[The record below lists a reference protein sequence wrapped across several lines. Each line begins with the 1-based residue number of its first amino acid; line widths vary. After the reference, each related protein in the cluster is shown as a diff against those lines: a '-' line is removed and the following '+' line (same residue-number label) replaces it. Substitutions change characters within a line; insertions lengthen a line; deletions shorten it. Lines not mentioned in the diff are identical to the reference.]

1 MSAPQFESK
10 GSHISARNGSCFLV
24 RHTPHPRRVCHIKG
38 EVIQSPRMSLSPL
51 YLDYLMIPVGKH
63 RGVIQ
68 NTEPLVRHRHW
79 LLGPDASTGARA
91 EEACRQPLCRHLPLD
106 YLVDRKG
113 TWRGAKGATQEA
125 QGSNWRSGM
134 KVRQQL
140 TQWYESIS
148 IFDNLYS
155 RVNIYMLNTSLENHA
170 CHSLFHSLSILFLLL
185 LPFPLSSLSPPFP
198 LFIILKI

>member
-1 MSAPQFESK
+1 MSLKSPMSAPQFESK

-51 YLDYLMIPVGKH
+51 YSDYLMIPVGKH

-125 QGSNWRSGM
+125 QGSNWHSGM
-134 KVRQQL
+134 KVSQFL
-140 TQWYESIS
+140 TTCTVV
-148 IFDNLYS
+148 L
-155 RVNIYMLNTSLENHA
+155 TST
-170 CHSLFHSLSILFLLL
+170 C
-185 LPFPLSSLSPPFP
+185 
-198 LFIILKI
+198 